1 MRPISNLNHNK
12 TSSRLAT
19 YQGWGH
25 FWAFLLILINFQSY
39 FYYFFVIESLP
50 GAISELVG
58 LQIVEFISAGTPG
71 LGGSGGS
78 IELGSAEGRGAA
90 WTIIGLSRFLSLSSA
105 GASLL
110 SVSTSKNI
118 DKAQKW
124 WLIQILGINFQVTFW
139 HSRNSWLNMS

>member
-1 MRPISNLNHNK
+1 MP
-12 TSSRLAT
+12 TA
-19 YQGWGH
+19 WE
-25 FWAFLLILINFQSY
+25 LIDFEFY
-39 FYYFFVIESLP
+39 FYLFFAIESLP
-50 GAISELVG
+50 GAISEFVG

-110 SVSTSKNI
+110 SVSTSKYI
-118 DKAQKW
+118 DKAKK
-124 WLIQILGINFQVTFW
+124 
-139 HSRNSWLNMS
+139 

>member
-1 MRPISNLNHNK
+1 MRRRLSYLLSNSVVWELQKFSIIKK
-12 TSSRLAT
+12 TR
-19 YQGWGH
+19 H
-25 FWAFLLILINFQSY
+25 CIFII
-39 FYYFFVIESLP
+39 FFAIESLP

-110 SVSTSKNI
+110 SVSTSE
-118 DKAQKW
+118 
-124 WLIQILGINFQVTFW
+124 
-139 HSRNSWLNMS
+139 